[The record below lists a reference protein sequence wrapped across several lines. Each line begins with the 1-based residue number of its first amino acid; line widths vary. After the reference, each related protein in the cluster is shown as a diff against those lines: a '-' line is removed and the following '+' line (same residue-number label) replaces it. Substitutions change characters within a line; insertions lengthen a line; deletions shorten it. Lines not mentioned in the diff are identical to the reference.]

1 MRRAAHA
8 LCVGL
13 LTIAAVLALAGCQ
26 RKVELQLAADVRQA
40 SEIESALGAAG
51 IEVERRSQKA
61 GVMLY
66 VARAELSRAVH
77 RLREAGLLRPSRA
90 SVDEVLGKR
99 GIAQTPLEERV
110 RRIHVIERELE
121 ATLMD
126 IDGVVTARVRIVP
139 PERHAP
145 GAPMSLASAS
155 VLVTHRAGVDLTPL
169 MPAIARLVKHGAP
182 GLAGEDDRRIA
193 VVLVPEPAN
202 TPAQAVLTAGD
213 PAAGDPAAGDPAA
226 GDPAGIIAAG
236 SVVGRSAL
244 GLIPWV
250 LSSAAIGYF
259 LDRLRRRVLGRR
271 SNGGK
276 NGNEP

>member
-8 LCVGL
+8 LCVCL
-13 LTIAAVLALAGCQ
+13 LTIAAGLALAGCQ

-66 VARAELSRAVH
+66 VARPELSRAVN

-145 GAPMSLASAS
+145 GAPMALASAS

-169 MPAIARLVKHGAP
+169 MPAIASLVKHGAP

-213 PAAGDPAAGDPAA
+213 PAAGDPAA
-226 GDPAGIIAAG
+226 IITAG

-271 SNGGK
+271 SHGGK
-276 NGNEP
+276 DGSES

>member
-1 MRRAAHA
+1 MRRGAHA
-8 LCVGL
+8 LSVCL
-13 LTIAAVLALAGCQ
+13 LTAAAVLALAGCQ

-40 SEIESALGAAG
+40 SEVESALGAAG
-51 IEVERRSQKA
+51 IEVERRSQKG

-66 VARAELSRAVH
+66 VARTELSRAVH

-99 GIAQTPLEERV
+99 GIAQTPLEEGLRRV
-110 RRIHVIERELE
+110 HAIERELE

-126 IDGVVTARVRIVP
+126 IDGVVSARVRIVP
-139 PERHAP
+139 PERPAP
-145 GAPMSLASAS
+145 GAPLAMASAS
-155 VLVTHRAGVDLTPL
+155 VLVTHRASVDLTPL
-169 MPAIARLVKHGAP
+169 MPAIASLVKNGAP

-193 VVLVPEPAN
+193 VVLVPEP
-202 TPAQAVLTAGD
+202 TPPPAPAVPAAGE
-213 PAAGDPAAGDPAA
+213 PAAGDPAAGMT
-226 GDPAGIIAAG
+226 AG
-236 SVVGRSAL
+236 SAVGRSAL

-250 LSSAAIGYF
+250 LSSAAIGYW

-276 NGNEP
+276 NGGER